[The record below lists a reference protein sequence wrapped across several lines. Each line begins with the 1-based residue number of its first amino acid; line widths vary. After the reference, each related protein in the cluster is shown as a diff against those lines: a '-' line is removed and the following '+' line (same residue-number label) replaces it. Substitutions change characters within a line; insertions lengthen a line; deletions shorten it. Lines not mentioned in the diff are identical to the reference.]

1 MNSIKSIAIAATLA
15 ITGMAAATAAEQTW
29 NDRPQNWTYG
39 ATPSCRLTVQRVYQP
54 NQGQPIHLVV
64 KNASNVRLKYTI
76 QVRVIRGHQEEFK
89 GSILVD
95 NANPGEV
102 SERPTSNAYRGVL
115 SGAVVQLSLTSCAL
129 RN

>member
-15 ITGMAAATAAEQTW
+15 IASMASATAAEQTW

-39 ATPSCRLTVQRVYQP
+39 ATPSCKLTVQRVFQP
-54 NQGQPIHLVV
+54 NQGQPIHLEV
-64 KNASNVRLKYTI
+64 KNTSNVRLQYTI
-76 QVRVIRGHQEEFK
+76 QVRVIRDRKEEFR

-95 NANPGEV
+95 NANAGEV
-102 SERPTSNAYRGVL
+102 SERPTANAYSGVL
-115 SGAVVQLSLTSCAL
+115 SGAVVQLNLTSCAL